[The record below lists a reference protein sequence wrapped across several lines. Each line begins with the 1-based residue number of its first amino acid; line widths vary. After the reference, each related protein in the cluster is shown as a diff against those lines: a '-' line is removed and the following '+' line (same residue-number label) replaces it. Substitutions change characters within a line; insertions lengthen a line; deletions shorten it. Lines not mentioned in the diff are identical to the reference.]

1 MSVSAHPYGGGVVRW
16 LRLLALATGLAVVMP
31 ANRSNRRRLL
41 SSDYLV
47 ILVHKRDVLCAVFG
61 CRYEYTSEIDFLK
74 RLVSKITS
82 YLSCMMLNFAHSFR
96 PDSA

>member
-74 RLVSKITS
+74 TRLQNHQ
-82 YLSCMMLNFAHSFR
+82 LSVLHDVKLC
-96 PDSA
+96 